1 MENIVKVY
9 LYEALDTVRKAGNE
23 IIDAYADGM
32 NKKMMRYLLGLL
44 TKRYNINA
52 KALRRE
58 IAEYACAKDGYPF

>member
-1 MENIVKVY
+1 
-9 LYEALDTVRKAGNE
+9 VRKAGNE

-58 IAEYACAKDGYPF
+58 IAEYAYAKDGYPF